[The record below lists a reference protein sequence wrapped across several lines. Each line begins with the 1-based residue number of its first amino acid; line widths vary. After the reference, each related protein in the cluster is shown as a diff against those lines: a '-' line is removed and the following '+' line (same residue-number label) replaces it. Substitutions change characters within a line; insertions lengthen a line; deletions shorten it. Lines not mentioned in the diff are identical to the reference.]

1 MKKTLSFHCVIFW
14 ETKLKLKL
22 QSALKVSSKRN
33 KFRLKT
39 CRVIP
44 WKSCISL
51 KSFFLKNDQIARK
64 DFCSIF
70 CTTRLYIILPHLLS
84 ISTFKWHKCR
94 AQKKLHLIEFSWNHL
109 QMPLYFWRQN
119 LMTFGKSNLIEAC
132 QNSWIGLIKRLL
144 PSVFCKRFQSYF
156 AYILLFLV

>member
-1 MKKTLSFHCVIFW
+1 MPYHS
-14 ETKLKLKL
+14 
-22 QSALKVSSKRN
+22 LKVLHFFE
-33 KFRLKT
+33 KFFKKMIKLLVK
-39 CRVIP
+39 I
-44 WKSCISL
+44 
-51 KSFFLKNDQIARK
+51 FAQF
-64 DFCSIF
+64 F

-94 AQKKLHLIEFSWNHL
+94 AQKKLHLIDFSCNHL

-132 QNSWIGLIKRLL
+132 QNAWIGLIKRLL

-156 AYILLFLV
+156 AFIPLFLVKIQKMKKSLIGRYFVK